1 MGLQMS
7 SEQMAE
13 RVARFDRLRASP
25 QAFVDTRLPGHER
38 DIYNVIGRGVTE
50 DSSLRP
56 AIGDAQGFN
65 VTYTSAEP
73 GNGAALHAHPTVEV
87 FIPMSG
93 KWSVY
98 WGEDG
103 DEEVILGPWD
113 VISVPPGVMRGFRN
127 VGDGHAYMMAII
139 GGTDSGRVS
148 WADSVLER
156 ARESGLGLDGQG
168 NLVERTA

>member
-1 MGLQMS
+1 MSLQMS

-13 RVARFDRLRASP
+13 RVARFDQLRASP

-148 WADSVLER
+148 WATSVLER

>member
-13 RVARFDRLRASP
+13 RVARFDQLRASP

>member
-13 RVARFDRLRASP
+13 RVARFDQLRASP

-113 VISVPPGVMRGFRN
+113 VISIPPGVMRGFRN
-127 VGDGHAYMMAII
+127 VGNGHAYMMAII

>member
-13 RVARFDRLRASP
+13 RVARFDQLRASP

-93 KWSVY
+93 RWSVY

>member
-13 RVARFDRLRASP
+13 RVARFDQLRASP

-156 ARESGLGLDGQG
+156 ARESGLGLDGRG